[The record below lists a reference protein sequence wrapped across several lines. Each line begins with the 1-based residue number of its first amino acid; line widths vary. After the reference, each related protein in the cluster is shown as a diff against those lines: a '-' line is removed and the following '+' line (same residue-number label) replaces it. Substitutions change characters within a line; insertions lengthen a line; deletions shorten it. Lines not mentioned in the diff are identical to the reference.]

1 MESMLKGEPKEI
13 TAPLPETG
21 ERHIRYLEDMT
32 PEQREETLKRFFDGI
47 IKEPLDPM
55 PELEPG
61 KYRVHRTIDI
71 GSPDKPALIF
81 KDINNY
87 EAEWVLS
94 L

>member
-1 MESMLKGEPKEI
+1 MELTLKGEPKE
-13 TAPLPETG
+13 TAAP
-21 ERHIRYLEDMT
+21 HIRYLEDMT